1 MPRLTPT
8 HINTTRTLVVWCI
21 RSVAVVLL
29 VVGGYRLLWVLSMA
43 LFNGAHGFSL
53 LIRIYSP
60 TDSLSLFTYRGLAML
75 AVGLVLA
82 FGARRIARWVITM
95 PATGCPRCGYDGAVN
110 DICPEC
116 GLHGVEGAQ
125 SQTSLGVAAQE
136 P

>member
-1 MPRLTPT
+1 MLRLTPT
-8 HINTTRTLVVWCI
+8 SVNTTRTLVVWCI

-82 FGARRIARWVITM
+82 FGSRRLARWVIAM
-95 PATGCPRCGYDGAVN
+95 PVIGCPRCGYDGAVN

-116 GLHGVEGAQ
+116 GLCGLEEGDRP
-125 SQTSLGVAAQE
+125 GDIGDD
-136 P
+136 